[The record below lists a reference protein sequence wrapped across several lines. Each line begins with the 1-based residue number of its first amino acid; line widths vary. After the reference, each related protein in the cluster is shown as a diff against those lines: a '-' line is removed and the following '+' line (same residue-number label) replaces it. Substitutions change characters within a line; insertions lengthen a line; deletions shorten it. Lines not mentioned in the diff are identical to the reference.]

1 MFGILAMVLG
11 FFGLADRKKKKDE

>member
-1 MFGILAMVLG
+1 MLAMVLG